1 MLKSVPRA
9 HYAEFRKIML
19 DRVSALA
26 AQGPFELALSGG
38 VDSTI
43 ILFACIELGLKPRC
57 LTFYMDGFESEDLKA
72 SRNLAKHFGLELTEL
87 AIPSDAKSMFEDVR
101 RVLPHCHRMK
111 KTVIQCMIPW
121 LYLYPAMETGH
132 ILIGITADEH
142 YCNSRPT
149 QVQLNAEGEESILPL
164 RKVMNQT
171 PGYSTWNVLNFAAH
185 YGKRNTDVYV
195 DQAVEDF
202 FHRYQAKAL
211 DKPFEKHISVMAF
224 EDYFKRG
231 AFLRKRASYQVVSG
245 LRDLHDERLLSDP
258 VINPKG
264 HKAIIALYRDV
275 QRELG
280 LTYA

>member
-1 MLKSVPRA
+1 MLAKVPRA
-9 HYAEFRKIML
+9 HYADFRKIML
-19 DRVSALA
+19 DRVSSLA
-26 AQGPFELALSGG
+26 AQEPFELALSGG

-43 ILFACIELGLKPRC
+43 ILFACLELGIKPRC
-57 LTFYMDGFESEDLKA
+57 LTFYMDGFESDDLRA
-72 SRNLAKHFGLELTEL
+72 SRNLAKHFGLELIEL
-87 AIPSDAKSMFEDVR
+87 AVPSDPETMLADVR
-101 RVLPHCHRMK
+101 RVIPHAHRMK
-111 KTVIQCMIPW
+111 KVVIQCMIPW
-121 LYLYPAMETGH
+121 LYLYPAMQTNH
-132 ILIGITADEH
+132 ILIGITADDH

-171 PGYSTWNVLNFAAH
+171 PGDSTWNVLNFASV

-202 FHRYQAKAL
+202 FHRYAAKAL

-224 EDYFKRG
+224 EDYFAKG
-231 AFLRKRASYQVVSG
+231 PFLRKRASYQVVSG
-245 LRDLHDERLLSDP
+245 LRDLHDERLLTDP
-258 VINPKG
+258 KLNPNG